1 MIAEKDFYFHES
13 SRFLSAYT
21 TGEFPLTDSPS
32 GVPNLSVELMP
43 DRKYQV
49 DYHIHYSGAST
60 TEGISIG
67 ISGSNDAYYARGDL
81 LINDFS
87 KSPKVFAVT
96 GYNQMQTNSQ
106 GDTDVANILMNVF
119 VVNSGQRSTLNL
131 LAAKETAG
139 ADAVSI
145 TRGSW
150 VTVTEY

>member
-13 SRFLSAYT
+13 SRFLSNYM
-21 TGEFPLTDSPS
+21 TGEFPLTNSPS
-32 GVPNLSVELMP
+32 GVPNMSIELMP

-49 DYHIHYSGAST
+49 EYHIHYSGAST

-67 ISGSNDAYYARGDL
+67 ISGSNNAYYARGDL

-96 GYNQMQTNSQ
+96 GYNQIQTNSQ
-106 GDTDVANILMNVF
+106 GDTSIANILMNVF
-119 VVNSGQRSTLNL
+119 IVNSGQRSTLSL
-131 LAAKETAG
+131 LAAKETTG
-139 ADAVSI
+139 ADVVSI

>member
-1 MIAEKDFYFHES
+1 MIGQKDFYFHES
-13 SRFLSAYT
+13 SRFLSNYM
-21 TGEFPLTDSPS
+21 TGEFPLTNSPS
-32 GVPNLSVELMP
+32 GVPNMSVELMP
-43 DRKYQV
+43 DRNYQI
-49 DYHIHYSGAST
+49 DYHIHYSGSST
-60 TEGISIG
+60 TEGVSIG
-67 ISGSNDAYYARGDL
+67 ISGSTAAYFARGDL

-106 GDTDVANILMNVF
+106 GDTSVANILMNVF
-119 VVNSGQRSTLNL
+119 VVNSGQRSTLSL

-150 VTVTEY
+150 ITVTEY

>member
-13 SRFLSAYT
+13 SRFLSAYM
-21 TGEFPLTDSPS
+21 TGEFPLTNSPS
-32 GVPNLSVELMP
+32 IVPNMAIQLMP
-43 DRKYQV
+43 DRKYQAE
-49 DYHIHYSGAST
+49 YHIHYSGAST
-60 TEGISIG
+60 AEGISIG
-67 ISGSNDAYYARGDL
+67 ISGTNNAYYARGDL

-87 KSPKVFAVT
+87 KSPKVYAVT

-106 GDTDVANILMNVF
+106 GDTSVANILMNVF

-131 LAAKETAG
+131 LAAKETADG
-139 ADAVSI
+139 TALSI

>member
-13 SRFLSAYT
+13 SRFLSNYM
-21 TGEFPLTDSPS
+21 TGEFSLTNSPS
-32 GVPNLSVELMP
+32 GVPNMSIELMP

-49 DYHIHYSGAST
+49 EYHIHYSGTST

-67 ISGSNDAYYARGDL
+67 ISGSNSAYYARGDL
-81 LINDFS
+81 IINDFS

-119 VVNSGQRSTLNL
+119 IVNSGQRSTLSL